1 MVEEKNGGSH
11 KRRAMHGS
19 TCMWLPHKKEF
30 LHVESPVGHAYLEE
44 AHQDEKR
51 AEVKPGE
58 GKECL
63 FHLI

>member
-1 MVEEKNGGSH
+1 
-11 KRRAMHGS
+11 MHGS